1 MRRPVA
7 SAVYP
12 DADLQEIRR
21 RLIESGDLDECAM
34 LSLRSTMDSRLG
46 RGYSVDGG
54 GQHWVLHRADD
65 DRDGIE
71 TELRVQVTLGDAE
84 VVPVP
89 EIVQRDTGASR
100 YYLARRV
107 AGTVLRTDIEL
118 DAVPVHLRKALGY
131 QFIDSLTSVHGVDL
145 DATGLDRLC
154 ADEASLEVHLA
165 QVHESLERA
174 GITARPDLRELF
186 DSLAATIPK
195 SGRSVLRHGDY
206 QLRNVVW
213 QLADAVR
220 VSAVLDWRHA
230 TVGDPFVDL
239 GVAQVFWSGL
249 HGVSNRLFGC
259 PSAHRGYPSFDQL
272 IERYSERSG
281 LRTGSTEMSW
291 YYAFGFLV
299 VAARICGSGRPSPP
313 SGTVGHAGVE
323 AVITPL
329 VTRGIAAIEG
339 NILSTASCR

>member
-7 SAVYP
+7 SAVRP

-21 RLIESGDLDECAM
+21 RLIESGDLDECAT

-54 GQHWVLHRADD
+54 GQHWVLHRAVDD
-65 DRDGIE
+65 HDGIE
-71 TELRVQVTLGDAE
+71 TELAVQAALGGAA

-89 EIVQRDTGASR
+89 EIVQRNTGPSR

-118 DAVPVHLRKALGY
+118 DTVPEHLRNALGY
-131 QFIDSLTSVHGVDL
+131 QFVDSLVSVHGVDL

-154 ADEASLEVHLA
+154 ADEASLDVHLA
-165 QVHESLERA
+165 QVHKNLERA
-174 GITARPDLRELF
+174 GITARPDLQELF
-186 DSLAATIPK
+186 DSLAATIPRP
-195 SGRSVLRHGDY
+195 GRSVLRHGDY
-206 QLRNVVW
+206 QLRNIVW
-213 QLADAVR
+213 QLSDVVR

-230 TVGDPFVDL
+230 TVGDPLVDL
-239 GVAQVFWSGL
+239 GIAQVFWSGL
-249 HGVSNRLFGC
+249 HGVRNQLFGC
-259 PSAHRGYPSFDQL
+259 PSAHRGYPSFEQL
-272 IERYSERSG
+272 VERYSERSG
-281 LRTGSTEMSW
+281 LRIGSTEMSW

-299 VAARICGSGRPSPP
+299 VAARICGSGRTSPP
-313 SGTVGHAGVE
+313 SGRVGRMGVE

-329 VTRGIAAIEG
+329 VTRGIAALEG